1 MCHVTHI
8 VFGSP
13 LGISGISVPS
23 FIIVWYMQHILGRE
37 GLFGPPPHPWAAPK
51 KPILNRVKEH
61 LLNNTAPLGDY
72 FWYILSLFEK
82 TAWKFKRR
90 LKRNNRIDNIDNNIN
105 VISSIIFR
113 WLCQTLTPEYFQQL
127 NTCLFSNLNLISNN
141 IKVCSHYN
149 ARF

>member
-1 MCHVTHI
+1 MSRDPYSFWISFRYKWYKCAKFHHCMIYATD
-8 VFGSP
+8 FRQGGS
-13 LGISGISVPS
+13 
-23 FIIVWYMQHILGRE
+23 FC
-37 GLFGPPPHPWAAPK
+37 PPHPWAAPK

-61 LLNNTAPLGDY
+61 LLNNTAPLGDC

-127 NTCLFSNLNLISNN
+127 NTCLFSNLSLISND
-141 IKVCSHYN
+141 IKVCSHHN
-149 ARF
+149 ALF